1 MSEHTGALLGLGRP
15 SPSPTSPRV
24 RLSSSRLITLPW
36 IEPGSD
42 ARHPF
47 FATGEVPGSSA
58 ECGPLSAL
66 VIEVRPAEGSPFVA
80 EGEGGPNGELVKLWC
95 AELWMEWVC
104 ECDGCEW
111 CDVG

>member
-1 MSEHTGALLGLGRP
+1 M
-15 SPSPTSPRV
+15 
-24 RLSSSRLITLPW
+24 W

-47 FATGEVPGSSA
+47 FAVGEEAPIST

-66 VIEVRPAEGSPFVA
+66 VIEVRPAEGSPLVA
-80 EGEGGPNGELVKLWC
+80 DGEGGPNRLCC
-95 AELWMEWVC
+95 AELCMEWVC

-111 CDVG
+111 DEPG